1 MRYRRLAWVVWVVAL
16 STLDPSGAA
25 PAMQA
30 PGDDATRRITDRL
43 AALRQEA
50 AELDKQG
57 KTVLTELRRL
67 EVERQIKV
75 EELSAIEQELRA
87 TRDQIADAT
96 ARAATLRETAVE
108 AQPDVDARLV
118 RLYKM
123 GRIGYWRLLL
133 DVDDVRAIGRAY
145 RTAAALT
152 RLDRERI
159 EQHQHTV
166 EAIAREVETLETR
179 SRELAGLQARAATAR
194 ASLDRAAGDR
204 ASLVALIDTRR
215 DLAVEL
221 AAELDAAYLRIQSA
235 LAQRSTSAVDVPI
248 RPFRGALPWP
258 ATGIIISRFG
268 REQST
273 RVSGIEFSRNGIEL
287 SLAEGSPVAAVHEGV
302 VTHAG
307 PFGGLGQLVILDHGG
322 AASLYG
328 HLRSIGVN
336 KGDRVRAGTN
346 VGTSGR
352 NTSGNPSLYFELRVD
367 GAPVDPL
374 QWLRRP

>member
-1 MRYRRLAWVVWVVAL
+1 MTYRHLAWVVCVIAL
-16 STLDPSGAA
+16 ITLEPFGAA

-30 PGDDATRRITDRL
+30 PADDATRRITDRL
-43 AALRQEA
+43 VALRKEA
-50 AELDKQG
+50 AELDSRG

-75 EELSAIEQELRA
+75 EELSAIEQELRT
-87 TRDQIADAT
+87 TREQIADAT
-96 ARAATLRETAVE
+96 ARAATLRDTAVE

-118 RLYKM
+118 RLYKL
-123 GRIGYWRLLL
+123 GRAGYWRLLL
-133 DVDDVRAIGRAY
+133 DVNDVRAMGRAY

-159 EQHQHTV
+159 EHHQGTLQ
-166 EAIAREVETLETR
+166 AIAREVETLEAR
-179 SRELAGLQARAATAR
+179 SRELAGLQARAAAAR
-194 ASLDRAAGDR
+194 ASLERAAADRAT
-204 ASLVALIDTRR
+204 LVASIETRR

-235 LAQRSTSAVDVPI
+235 LAQRSTSTIDVPI

-258 ATGIIISRFG
+258 ATGIVISRFG

-273 RVSGIEFSRNGIEL
+273 RVPGIEFSRNGIEL

-307 PFGGLGQLVILDHGG
+307 PFGGLGQLVIMDHGG

-328 HLRSIGVN
+328 HLGSIGVN
-336 KGDRVRAGTN
+336 TGDRVRAGTN

-352 NTSGNPSLYFELRVD
+352 NPSGNPSLYFELRVD